1 MRLLE
6 GNKKIHHGT
15 FIDDHTFVDR
25 DGNVYDLQKSSID
38 AINDLFNNK
47 SNGDSREQDPNDN
60 GDIEDSANETGGE
73 GSQKAGGGESNN
85 QQSNDNQPSNQ
96 GDADNNNDSDSSNS
110 SDDAPQ
116 GADGEP
122 GDGQSQG
129 NGNQNDGN
137 QQDGQQGQQGN
148 GNQDSDNDDQR
159 KIPPDPNKEY
169 IDLRTN
175 RHYRW
180 NGSKFIQVGN

>member
-38 AINDLFNNK
+38 DINDLFNNK
-47 SNGDSREQDPNDN
+47 SNGDSREQEPNDN
-60 GDIEDSANETGGE
+60 SDIEDSANETGGE
-73 GSQKAGGGESNN
+73 GSQKSGGGESNS
-85 QQSNDNQPSNQ
+85 QQSNDNQSSDQ
-96 GDADNNNDSDSSNS
+96 SDADNNNSDSSNS

-116 GADGEP
+116 GADGES
-122 GDGQSQG
+122 GEGQSQG
-129 NGNQNDGN
+129 SGNQNDGN

-148 GNQDSDNDDQR
+148 GNQDSDNDDKG

-175 RHYRW
+175 KHYRW